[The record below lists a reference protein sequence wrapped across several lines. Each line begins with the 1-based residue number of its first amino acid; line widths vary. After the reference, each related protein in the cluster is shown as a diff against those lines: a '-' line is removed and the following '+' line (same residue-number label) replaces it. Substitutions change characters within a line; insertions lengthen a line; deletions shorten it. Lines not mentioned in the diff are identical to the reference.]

1 MTLNPTKCKDMVI
14 YTLRSLEDL
23 QPLLSN
29 NLPLETVPCH
39 KGLGLILW
47 DTLKWMENTNEIIT
61 KTSKRL
67 HILRVL
73 KRAGVPSTDL
83 ICVYNTLVR
92 SVLEYSSVVWA
103 TSLPR
108 SLVDQIQTI
117 QKRAMRIP
125 FPGLSTANA
134 TSLEMRRG
142 TWGFAVLRC

>member
-1 MTLNPTKCKDMVI
+1 MVI
-14 YTLRSLEDL
+14 STLRSQEDL

-29 NLPLETVPCH
+29 NLPLETVSCH

-47 DTLKWMENTNEIIT
+47 DTLKWIENTNEIIT

-103 TSLPR
+103 TSLLR
-108 SLVDQIQTI
+108 YLVDQIQRI
-117 QKRAMRIP
+117 QKHAMRIP

-142 TWGFAVLRC
+142 KWGFALLR

>member
-14 YTLRSLEDL
+14 STLRSQEDL

-29 NLPLETVPCH
+29 NLPLETVSCH
-39 KGLGLILW
+39 KELALILW
-47 DTLKWMENTNEIIT
+47 DTLKWIENTNEIIT

-83 ICVYNTLVR
+83 VCVYNTLVR

-103 TSLPR
+103 TSLLR
-108 SLVDQIQTI
+108 YLVDQIQRI
-117 QKRAMRIP
+117 QKHAMRIP
-125 FPGLSTANA
+125 FPGLSRANA

-142 TWGFAVLRC
+142 TWGFALLR

>member
-1 MTLNPTKCKDMVI
+1 MVI
-14 YTLRSLEDL
+14 STLRSQEDL

-29 NLPLETVPCH
+29 NLPLETVSCH
-39 KGLGLILW
+39 KGLGLTLW

-73 KRAGVPSTDL
+73 KRSGVPSTDL

-108 SLVDQIQTI
+108 SLVDQIQRI

-142 TWGFAVLRC
+142 PWGFALLRF

>member
-1 MTLNPTKCKDMVI
+1 MTLNPTKCKDVVI
-14 YTLRSLEDL
+14 STLKSQEDL

-29 NLPLETVPCH
+29 NLPLETVSCH

-108 SLVDQIQTI
+108 SLVDQIQRI
-117 QKRAMRIP
+117 QKRTMRIP

-134 TSLEMRRG
+134 TSVDVFLMQ
-142 TWGFAVLRC
+142 